1 MVFYV
6 SFSLLDFSGNSIV
19 NRPHSGGSGEAN
31 SSGSPK
37 QKKRTTVD
45 VLAFELCEGR

>member
-1 MVFYV
+1 MVLYV
-6 SFSLLDFSGNSIV
+6 SFSLLDFRAI

-37 QKKRTTVD
+37 KKKRTTVD
-45 VLAFELCEGR
+45 VLAFSLCEGR